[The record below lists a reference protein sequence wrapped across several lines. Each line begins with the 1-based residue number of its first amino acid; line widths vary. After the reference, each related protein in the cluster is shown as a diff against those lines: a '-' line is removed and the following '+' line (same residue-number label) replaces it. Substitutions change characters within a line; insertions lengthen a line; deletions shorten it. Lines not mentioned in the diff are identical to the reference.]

1 MLHVLTPHISGHRNA
16 TDSFGNGVMRQVIHT
31 ALRKSVSWTSNGSN
45 EDNLAL
51 VEGDVCIE
59 LDDDF
64 WALKLLRFPSSTK
77 LATIFAIGR
86 LCALHLLQVKN
97 GPHPISPA
105 LLSFIVN
112 GVSSLT
118 TSESNHLWL
127 GDNLFPTLANIIKSL
142 PTEDDNVSNLV
153 MDGVN
158 RDHITRICQ
167 SRLMTDVSA
176 TALG

>member
-1 MLHVLTPHISGHRNA
+1 LHLLTLHISGHRNA

-31 ALRKSVSWTSNGSN
+31 ALQKSVSWTSDGSN
-45 EDNLAL
+45 EDDLAFA
-51 VEGDVCIE
+51 EGDVCIE

-64 WALKLLRFPSSTK
+64 WALKLSRFPSSKK
-77 LATIFAIGR
+77 LVTIFAIGH
-86 LCALHLLQVKN
+86 LCALHILRVQN
-97 GPHPISPA
+97 GPHLISPA

-112 GVSSLT
+112 GVLSLT

-142 PTEDDNVSNLV
+142 PTENENVSNLV

-158 RDHITRICQ
+158 RDHIARICQ
-167 SRLMTDVSA
+167 SRLMTNVSA
-176 TALG
+176 TVFV